1 MVEIASIIALSLILI
16 GGIKGYS
23 KSWTVK
29 ELIQEKKEMEQKK
42 DL

>member
-1 MVEIASIIALSLILI
+1 MGIAVAVALSIILI

-29 ELIQEKKEMEQKK
+29 ELIEENKKIRQEK